1 MGWWIALGILV
12 LLALFPLGVC
22 LRYRQERFT
31 LQLKLAGI
39 RIPLDLDK
47 LLKGKEEKKPEK
59 QDKQQAE
66 AQASP
71 QAPKPKR
78 DLRKLYERLK
88 PWISLGLDFLGDLR
102 RKLKIDHLDLNLVLG
117 CEDPCDLAI
126 LYGSTCAAM
135 GNIIAYL
142 ERVLN
147 IRKRDI
153 QVQCDF
159 EETKTRAEA
168 RLELSITLGRALVLL
183 VGYGIRALREM
194 RRMNNR
200 KGGALL

>member
-1 MGWWIALGILV
+1 MGWWITLGVLI
-12 LLALFPLGVC
+12 LLAFFPLGIS
-22 LRYRQERFT
+22 LRYRQEKLT
-31 LQLKLAGI
+31 LQLRLAGI
-39 RIPLDLDK
+39 RIPLNLDR
-47 LLKGKEEKKPEK
+47 LLSGKEEKKTQPEK
-59 QDKQQAE
+59 NQSAAE
-66 AQASP
+66 AAP
-71 QAPKPKR
+71 QTPKPKR
-78 DLRKLYERLK
+78 DLKKTYERLK

-102 RKLKIDHLDLNLVLG
+102 RKLRIDHLDLNLVLG

-142 ERVLN
+142 ERILN

-159 EETKTRAEA
+159 EDTKTRAEA

-194 RRMNNR
+194 RSMNNR